1 MKRVTLLLAALLSG
15 AIFLS
20 GCQSTT
26 AGGATN
32 SSRSQLLLISSEDVN
47 QGAAQ
52 AYKQELTK
60 ARSARALNT
69 NASYTKRVKNVSKRL
84 IAQVGVFRPDA
95 LKWKWEVNVLNSDE
109 VNAYCMPGGKIAV
122 YTGII
127 SKLNLTDDE
136 LAAVIGHEISHALRE
151 HSREQISQQI
161 ATDQAISIVGSL
173 AGLGSTSQSLAGT
186 ASQLVLTLPFSRTME
201 SEADVMGMELMA
213 RAGYNP
219 EAAVNVW
226 KKMAKLGGGS
236 TPELLSTHPSDSS
249 RIANLEA
256 QLPKVMP
263 LYEATKSKGKTAKAT
278 RRRK

>member
-95 LKWKWEVNVLNSDE
+95 LKW
-109 VNAYCMPGGKIAV
+109 
-122 YTGII
+122 
-127 SKLNLTDDE
+127 
-136 LAAVIGHEISHALRE
+136 
-151 HSREQISQQI
+151 
-161 ATDQAISIVGSL
+161 
-173 AGLGSTSQSLAGT
+173 
-186 ASQLVLTLPFSRTME
+186 
-201 SEADVMGMELMA
+201 
-213 RAGYNP
+213 
-219 EAAVNVW
+219 
-226 KKMAKLGGGS
+226 
-236 TPELLSTHPSDSS
+236 
-249 RIANLEA
+249 
-256 QLPKVMP
+256 
-263 LYEATKSKGKTAKAT
+263 
-278 RRRK
+278 

>member
-1 MKRVTLLLAALLSG
+1 MKRIFVLLAALMAGTLL
-15 AIFLS
+15 LS

-32 SSRSQLLLISSEDVN
+32 SSRSQLLLISSDEVN
-47 QGAAQ
+47 QGAAT
-52 AYKQELTK
+52 AYKKELGR
-60 ARSARALNT
+60 ARSAKALNT
-69 NASYTKRVKNVSKRL
+69 NTAYTKRVKNISNKL

-95 LKWKWEVNVLNSDE
+95 LKWKWEVNVINSKE

-122 YTGII
+122 YSGII
-127 SKLNLTDDE
+127 SSLNLTDDE
-136 LAAVIGHEISHALRE
+136 LAAVIGHEMAHALRE

-161 ATDQAISIVGSL
+161 ATDQALSIAGAL
-173 AGLGSTSQSLAGT
+173 AGLSSTQQSLAGT

-201 SEADVMGMELMA
+201 AEADVMGMELMA

-226 KKMAKLGGGS
+226 KKMANLGGSS

-249 RIANLEA
+249 RIDRLHSE
-256 QLPKVMP
+256 LPKVMP
-263 LYEATKSKGKTAKAT
+263 LYQTAAKRQGKSAAKKK
-278 RRRK
+278 R